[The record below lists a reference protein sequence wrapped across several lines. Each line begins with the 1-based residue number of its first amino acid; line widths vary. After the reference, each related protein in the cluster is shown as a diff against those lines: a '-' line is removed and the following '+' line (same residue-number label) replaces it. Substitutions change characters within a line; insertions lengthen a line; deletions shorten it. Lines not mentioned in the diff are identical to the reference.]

1 MIIWGCRDVGHIR
14 IRGTSPLLQIWVGGV
29 GLYGCRV
36 RRVPLLSRMCP
47 DNLSVVVGAPIGFMW
62 GSYLEYEAS
71 GFASNMICGGVGRDC
86 RL

>member
-1 MIIWGCRDVGHIR
+1 MIIWGCRDVWHIR

-47 DNLSVVVGAPIGFMW
+47 DNLSVVVGAEVEPPSCRDHI
-62 GSYLEYEAS
+62 ENTRPPAS
-71 GFASNMICGGVGRDC
+71 LLI
-86 RL
+86 